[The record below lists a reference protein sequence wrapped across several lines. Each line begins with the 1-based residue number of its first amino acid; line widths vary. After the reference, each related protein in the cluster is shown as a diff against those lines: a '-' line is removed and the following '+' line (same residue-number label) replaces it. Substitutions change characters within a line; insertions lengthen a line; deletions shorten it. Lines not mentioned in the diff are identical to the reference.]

1 MSVRQTETAICTN
14 IQQSHKERFTAEHA
28 EKPIK
33 TPTVSQQTRQQQH
46 HIRFV
51 KKRAMTGKCVF
62 RCLSGSLGK
71 HRTPQTKPTK
81 WVGNISW
88 FCTCA
93 DIIQVIIQPVTRSR
107 IPGSLI
113 KIGSIYQYHSVVQ
126 SQTFD
131 YGNMYHSLK
140 SHENCIYNTCGAIRA
155 GHHFAHSHLS
165 GCFDSCW
172 DTEAGQSTGLQ
183 GAPNRWFSLYTS
195 NRQLWELSVVS
206 KYYGLFLTKAN

>member
-14 IQQSHKERFTAEHA
+14 IQQLHMERFTAEHT

-46 HIRFV
+46 HIRLV

-93 DIIQVIIQPVTRSR
+93 DNAHTFLFRFFFSLV
-107 IPGSLI
+107 PGWTVLWFYMLALSFSLVGENSWMFVFPLGNI
-113 KIGSIYQYHSVVQ
+113 K
-126 SQTFD
+126 
-131 YGNMYHSLK
+131 
-140 SHENCIYNTCGAIRA
+140 
-155 GHHFAHSHLS
+155 
-165 GCFDSCW
+165 
-172 DTEAGQSTGLQ
+172 STGSTR
-183 GAPNRWFSLYTS
+183 G
-195 NRQLWELSVVS
+195 
-206 KYYGLFLTKAN
+206 GLREKSMQ